1 MYFVNVTLVSDDDE
15 NVIRCLQLLVKVVIK
30 VGWDQGRLG
39 RGFVEQKVG
48 WEEGLLGRRLVG
60 KKVGWDEGWFS
71 EDVIL

>member
-15 NVIRCLQLLVKVVIK
+15 NVIRCLQLLVVIKVGWDKGWLVIK

-48 WEEGLLGRRLVG
+48 WEEG
-60 KKVGWDEGWFS
+60 
-71 EDVIL
+71 

>member
-48 WEEGLLGRRLVG
+48 WEEG
-60 KKVGWDEGWFS
+60 
-71 EDVIL
+71 